1 MAIKESKYT
10 PLRPVGR
17 CRLRVTSARIFGLHL
32 GIIRG
37 RLTLADLS
45 RANCRFP
52 CNQRQQLV
60 VEMKLA
66 AQKPQSFGHNTQGEE
81 RRQNTTIH
89 ALAHP
94 QHEHVAEIA

>member
-1 MAIKESKYT
+1 METARDKRT
-10 PLRPVGR
+10 NLWAALRHPKGGGI
-17 CRLRVTSARIFGLHL
+17 AL
-32 GIIRG
+32 G
-37 RLTLADLS
+37 DLS

-81 RRQNTTIH
+81 RRRNTTIH

-94 QHEHVAEIA
+94 QHEHLAVVA